1 MYIIVAKGSDNV
13 QTLQAI
19 RGLEEITTSV
29 QGERIFILRRELKK
43 D

>member
-1 MYIIVAKGSDNV
+1 MYIVVAKGSNAV
-13 QTLQAI
+13 QSLQAI

-29 QGERIFILRRELKK
+29 DGERLFILRRELKK